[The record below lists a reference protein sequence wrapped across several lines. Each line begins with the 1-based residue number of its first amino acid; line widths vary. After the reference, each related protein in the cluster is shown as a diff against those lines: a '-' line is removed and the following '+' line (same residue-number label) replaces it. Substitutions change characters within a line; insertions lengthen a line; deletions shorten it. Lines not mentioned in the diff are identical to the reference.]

1 MIREQGSEISPQ
13 NVGTEN
19 AQRKYLTKVG
29 VEVDFEAPDGDDEAV
44 DAAASEASPFLTAI
58 AEEGGLADDGSGE

>member
-1 MIREQGSEISPQ
+1 MG
-13 NVGTEN
+13 
-19 AQRKYLTKVG
+19 LVG
-29 VEVDFEAPDGDDEAV
+29 VEVDFTVPDGDGEAV